1 MSSMEAFDLHGKVAL
16 VTGASR
22 GIGEATARQLAR
34 WGAHVVVSSRKLD
47 ACEKVAEAIR
57 GEGGAAEALAMHM
70 GDTDAIEA
78 GFAALDAR
86 DVAPDIL
93 VNNAAANPYY
103 GPLAAQ
109 DLDSFQKTLD
119 VNVRG
124 YFYTTAQAVR
134 RMQAKGGGAV
144 VNVAS
149 INARRPAPG
158 QGAYSMSKAA
168 IVSMTESFARELGP
182 QGIRVNAVLPG
193 LTDTRFASALLD
205 DDKLMRFLRAQ
216 IPLGRAAQPEE
227 IAAAVAFLCTPAA
240 SYVNGASWVLDG
252 GFLA

>member
-1 MSSMEAFDLHGKVAL
+1 MSKTESFDLHGKVAL

-34 WGAHVVVSSRKLD
+34 WGARVVVSSRKQD

-57 GEGGAAEALAMHM
+57 AEGGAAEALAMHM

-86 DVAPDIL
+86 DAAPDIL

-103 GPLAAQ
+103 GPLTEQ

-124 YFYTTAQAVR
+124 YFWTTAQAVQ

-205 DDKLMRFLRAQ
+205 DEKLMRFLRAQ
-216 IPLGRAAQPEE
+216 IPLGRAAQPQE
-227 IAAAVAFLCTPAA
+227 IAAAIAFLCTPAA